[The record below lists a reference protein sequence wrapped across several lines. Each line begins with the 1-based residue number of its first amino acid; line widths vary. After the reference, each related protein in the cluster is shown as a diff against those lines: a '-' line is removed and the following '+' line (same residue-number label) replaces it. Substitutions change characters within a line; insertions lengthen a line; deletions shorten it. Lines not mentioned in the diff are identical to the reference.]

1 MKPAEL
7 QGHISQ
13 WGWFHEIDLGH
24 EVFTRPAVTSLG
36 QMKSKWAAFT
46 LNDLRGKSVLDIGG
60 MDGGFAFM
68 AEAVGATDVAVLD
81 HYIWATD
88 SHEYDR
94 VYRESINVN
103 RTPPAPHESAWHPDT
118 LPSRV
123 RFDTAKNVLKSKV
136 RAIPLDFM
144 DCNLAEVGQWDVV
157 LYLGVLYHMMDP
169 IGALRRV
176 RAVTREQAI
185 IETEA
190 CFVPN
195 HPDPLW
201 QFFPDG
207 RLNNDRTNWW
217 VPNIEALIAL
227 TSCAGFGRVDILA
240 GEPEDGKD
248 ETFHYRA
255 IVRACP

>member
-1 MKPAEL
+1 MKA
-7 QGHISQ
+7 
-13 WGWFHEIDLGH
+13 
-24 EVFTRPAVTSLG
+24 
-36 QMKSKWAAFT
+36 KWATFA
-46 LNDLRGKSVLDIGG
+46 LGDLRGKSVLDVGG

-68 AEAVGATDVAVLD
+68 AEAAGAAGVAVLD

-88 SHEYDR
+88 SNEYDR
-94 VYRESINVN
+94 VYRESLAAH

-118 LPSRV
+118 LPTRV
-123 RFDTAKNVLKSKV
+123 RFDTAKNVLKSNV
-136 RAIPLDFM
+136 RAIALDFM

-157 LYLGVLYHMMDP
+157 LYLGVLYHMTDP

-190 CFVPN
+190 CFVPH

-201 QFFPDG
+201 RFFPDG

-217 VPNIEALIAL
+217 VPNMEALVAL
-227 TSCAGFGRVDILA
+227 ASMAGFSRVDVLA
-240 GEPEDGKD
+240 GEPEHCKN
-248 ETFHYRA
+248 ETIHYRA
-255 IVRACP
+255 IVRARP